1 MKKIILGA
9 TAVALCVCLTACGNS
24 QSSATMTSLSNQLDE
39 TSNAISNMQTVNPAD
54 INLTKSMLETIATQ
68 DNSDAIY
75 DNVINTQQT
84 LLNEEY
90 YKTDILNKTAKIK
103 NCLNKDIK
111 LSKTQA
117 SAVKDLTSNLNK
129 YTNSIVYSKSEMNS
143 SVKSIASMKKNVEKN
158 SDKINAKL
166 NRLAC
171 NSNSRSSYYEN
182 LLNTLNEID
191 SCLNLKCD
199 ETEKV
204 EEKNTTNT
212 ETQTNTNQKGL
223 TKNIDT
229 YLNPTAEDNVN
240 NQDETNQ
247 ENNCPNCPPMNTP
260 YNNNGCLNNQCA
272 PINNPVYGN
281 NVYNRYNRFNPMRNT
296 DTYGPTYRNI
306 DSYGGNDLYGYGMYG
321 NGAYGYGYGMNNP
334 YGINGS
340 MYNSNNMNRLATPAP
355 MINNPATTLVTA
367 QENSIEQR
375 LEDYEEVK
383 EDNTIEKLENPVND
397 ENMSETDEVAKVK
410 SVALTQNL
418 KKPKEKIKKAPL
430 TPADDLDQT
439 IVAH

>member
-24 QSSATMTSLSNQLDE
+24 QSNATMTSLSNQLDE

-90 YKTDILNKTAKIK
+90 YKTDILNKTSKIK

-111 LSKTQA
+111 LSKTQV

-191 SCLNLKCD
+191 SCLGLKC
-199 ETEKV
+199 EESEKLDSAPV
-204 EEKNTTNT
+204 KN
-212 ETQTNTNQKGL
+212 EDTQTESTQKGL

-229 YLNPTAEDNVN
+229 YLSPTTENAP
-240 NQDETNQ
+240 TNQ
-247 ENNCPNCPPMNTP
+247 EENNQEYNCPNCSPIVTP
-260 YNNNGCLNNQCA
+260 YNDGCMNNQCA

-281 NVYNRYNRFNPMRNT
+281 NVYNRYNRFNPNRNT

-306 DSYGGNDLYGYGMYG
+306 DSFGNGLYGYGMYG

-334 YGINGS
+334 YGVNGGF
-340 MYNSNNMNRLATPAP
+340 YNSNNMNRLATPAP
-355 MINNPATTLVTA
+355 VINNPATTLVNA
-367 QENSIEQR
+367 QENPIEQR
-375 LEDYEEVK
+375 LEDFEEVK
-383 EDNTIEKLENPVND
+383 EDNTIEKLED
-397 ENMSETDEVAKVK
+397 SAENSEKTEVEETAKVK
-410 SVALTQNL
+410 SVALTHNL
-418 KKPKEKIKKAPL
+418 KKPTENKKTNVS

-439 IVAH
+439 IIAH